1 MNWYC
6 LSQLPNI
13 FGQRHEKFYIS
24 LLPEATSSNGGINTI
39 FLIIAKWN
47 PIFVLINLKYHFPA
61 GKQLY
66 KYILDTLG
74 RSSSA
79 GFGTESSGTAV
90 MLNGSSIEVDVRPFG
105 ITTVAY
111 RINVYFITV

>member
-24 LLPEATSSNGGINTI
+24 LLPEATPSNGRINTI
-39 FLIIAKWN
+39 FLIIARWN
-47 PIFVLINLKYHFPA
+47 QIFVLISLKSHLIICPA

-90 MLNGSSIEVDVRPFG
+90 ILNGSSIEVDVRPFG
-105 ITTVAY
+105 MTTVAY
-111 RINVYFITV
+111 RINM

>member
-24 LLPEATSSNGGINTI
+24 LLPEATPSNGRINTI
-39 FLIIAKWN
+39 FLIIARWN
-47 PIFVLINLKYHFPA
+47 QIFVLISSKYRFA

-66 KYILDTLG
+66 KFILVTLG

-105 ITTVAY
+105 MTTVAY
-111 RINVYFITV
+111 RINM